1 MFTIDYA
8 KTPVTDFYGIN
19 CFTEAEMGKYI
30 SDPII
35 RQLKE
40 VQRGQR
46 HMNEELADYIA
57 SAMKQWALSRGAT
70 HFCHWFQPL
79 TGLTAE
85 KHDSFINPTKGGKVL
100 LEFSGKELI
109 KGEGDAS
116 SFPNGGLRKPFE
128 ARGYTAW
135 DTSSPP
141 FLKEVNGVK
150 TLYIPTAFFSYKGE
164 ALDKKVPLL
173 RSNKAIEKQALRVL
187 RARGNT
193 SAKRIIVNRSEERRV
208 GKECRSRWSPDQ

>member
-46 HMNEELADYIA
+46 EMNEELADYIA
-57 SAMKQWALSRGAT
+57 SAMKQWALNRGAT

-85 KHDSFINPTKGGKVL
+85 KHDSFISPTKGGKVL

-116 SFPNGGLRKPFE
+116 SFPNGGLRETFE

-141 FLKEVNGVK
+141 
-150 TLYIPTAFFSYKGE
+150 S
-164 ALDKKVPLL
+164 
-173 RSNKAIEKQALRVL
+173 
-187 RARGNT
+187 
-193 SAKRIIVNRSEERRV
+193 
-208 GKECRSRWSPDQ
+208 SRKYTE